1 MSQLSMSMFASSA
14 AFDAAKQAQDAQ
26 RYRFLAAR
34 LLAADFDF
42 DGQGAQVLVFEMPKG
57 FTVTSDCDETID
69 DAMKLAARADT
80 QTADLF
86 QTAQTEGGG
95 E

>member
-1 MSQLSMSMFASSA
+1 MSELSMSMFASSA

-26 RYRFLAAR
+26 RYRFLAER

-42 DGQGAQVLVFEMPKG
+42 DGQGVQVVVFEMPNG
-57 FTVTSDCDETID
+57 FTVTSDCDEMID
-69 DAMKLAARADT
+69 DAMKLAASADT
-80 QTADLF
+80 QTAGLF
-86 QTAQTEGGG
+86 HAEGGG

>member
-26 RYRFLAAR
+26 RYRFLSSR

-42 DGQGAQVLVFEMPKG
+42 DGQGVQVLVFEMPNG
-57 FTVTSDCDETID
+57 FIVTSDCDEMID
-69 DAMKLAARADT
+69 DAMKLAASTDT

-86 QTAQTEGGG
+86 AGQEGGA